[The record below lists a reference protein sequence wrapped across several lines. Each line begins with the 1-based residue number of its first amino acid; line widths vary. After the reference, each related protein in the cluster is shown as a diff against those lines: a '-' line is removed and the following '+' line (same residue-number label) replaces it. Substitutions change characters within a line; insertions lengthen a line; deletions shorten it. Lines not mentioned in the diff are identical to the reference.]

1 LHGIHAIFPPPDVTG
16 HIGGKDPI
24 SLKKLQRGDVQW
36 SHTKEI
42 LGFAVNGD
50 TKTVS
55 ITEARA
61 TDIVGEIRKI
71 LKKKHVQLKQSAE
84 S

>member
-24 SLKKLQRGDVQW
+24 SLKKLQRGDAQW